1 MTSPRLTQALDLAL
15 KLKSALATE
24 VARSQESRSV
34 LKSLDTS
41 ALLAGASLR
50 EAFNQHSA
58 WLSSELARV
67 LGQFAA
73 DHGRA
78 DVTLDDLKHLAPFE
92 GEQLSG
98 VFNEV
103 RSLSRALAELDVVNQ
118 QIAESALTVVRAYV
132 THLAPQPNA
141 YNRKGQPASS
151 EPATHSGH
159 A

>member
-1 MTSPRLTQALDLAL
+1 MSSPRLKQALDIAL
-15 KLKSALATE
+15 KLKAALATE
-24 VARSQESRSV
+24 VARSQESRVV
-34 LKSLDTS
+34 LKSLDTP
-41 ALLAGASLR
+41 ALLAGAALR

-58 WLSSELARV
+58 WLSGELARV
-67 LGQFAA
+67 LGDFAKE
-73 DHGRA
+73 HGKA
-78 DVTLDDLKHLAPFE
+78 DVTLDELRALAPFE

-98 VFNEV
+98 VFAEV
-103 RSLSRALAELDVVNQ
+103 RSLSRALFELDVVNQ

-141 YNRKGQPASS
+141 YNRRGQASAA

>member
-1 MTSPRLTQALDLAL
+1 MTSSRLTQALDIAL
-15 KLKSALATE
+15 KLKTALTTE
-24 VARSQESRSV
+24 VTRSQESRAV

-58 WLSSELARV
+58 WLSTELARV
-67 LGQFAA
+67 LGEFAA
-73 DHGRA
+73 EHGKT
-78 DVTLDDLKHLAPFE
+78 DITLEELRSLAPFE

-98 VFNEV
+98 VFGEV

-141 YNRKGQPASS
+141 YNRRGQIASS

>member
-1 MTSPRLTQALDLAL
+1 MSLPQALEIAL
-15 KLKSALATE
+15 KLKTALATE
-24 VARSQESRSV
+24 VTRSQESRAV
-34 LKSLDTS
+34 LKSLDTP
-41 ALLAGASLR
+41 ALLAQASLR

-67 LGQFAA
+67 LGDFAKSQ
-73 DHGRA
+73 GLA
-78 DVTLDDLKHLAPFE
+78 DVTLEQLKKLAPFE

-98 VFNEV
+98 VFAEI
-103 RSLSRALAELDVVNQ
+103 RALSRALSELDAVNQ

-141 YNRKGQPASS
+141 YNRRGQVAPP